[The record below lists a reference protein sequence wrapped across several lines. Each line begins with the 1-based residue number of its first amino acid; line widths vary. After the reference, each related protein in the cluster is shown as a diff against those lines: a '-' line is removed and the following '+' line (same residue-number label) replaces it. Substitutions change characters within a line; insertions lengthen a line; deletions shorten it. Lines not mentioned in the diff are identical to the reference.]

1 MAEKNYTFID
11 FKKPEKEGQ
20 LPFGAVIAYTT
31 RDVVV
36 RETNSGKLV
45 AKTGLALN
53 NVSRHLNYVLGTD
66 FSDDQEVIFVELT
79 AWEETARQLERV
91 PKGSQICVTGF
102 LGIEEYENR
111 KGEQQRR
118 LNLTI
123 SRFRVLRW
131 KNQNQRPNQY
141 QNTQPNDLDPDFV
154 DLDDDDLPF

>member
-45 AKTGLALN
+45 ANTGLALN

-66 FSDDQEVIFVELT
+66 FSDDQEVIFLELT

-131 KNQNQRPNQY
+131 KNQNQH